1 MLKLQDIVEHI
12 ACRVIILLN
21 IALILVYASVY
32 PDDIIRLPVRLVA
45 SQAYISE
52 YDIRTL
58 LPVQSSFDILLQ
70 RGKVIRGP
78 RFTIYTVGMSV
89 ALAGDMLLRSEYPV
103 TRMQG
108 EILIPLDIALPMI
121 TILLEG
127 YSVSLQGNNIIVK
140 KEAVSER
147 EKQKET
153 KPLPHVS
160 KDAIGFIVVD
170 AGHGG
175 KDPGAIG
182 KSGIKEKLLTLQI
195 ARQVALELQKKLPG
209 IDVVMTRTTDKFL
222 ELGERTEIA
231 NRLLKKGV
239 NGIFISIHCNA
250 AVVSKISG
258 FETYYLSQNPSN
270 EEARTTAVLE
280 NNVIVFESPEKRKRY
295 SDVDIIEALMLNTQ
309 IQKESFML
317 ASAIQKGLDKNITEF
332 KSKGVKKADFFVLRG
347 CLMPSA
353 LVEVGY
359 ITNPKEKDFLT
370 DTNYQKKLARGITE
384 GIMSFIDTYNKTVLN
399 N

>member
-1 MLKLQDIVEHI
+1 MLKLQDIVKHI
-12 ACRVIILLN
+12 ACRVILLLN
-21 IALILVYASVY
+21 IAFVLMYASVY

-70 RGKVIRGP
+70 RGKVMRGP

-103 TRMQG
+103 TRIQG
-108 EILIPLDIALPMI
+108 EVLIPVDIALPMI

-127 YSVSLQGNNIIVK
+127 YSVSLQGNSIMVK
-140 KEAVSER
+140 
-147 EKQKET
+147 EKAAGEQEKPKET
-153 KPLPHVS
+153 KPLQHVS

-209 IDVVMTRTTDKFL
+209 VDVVMTRTTDKFL

-239 NGIFISIHCNA
+239 NGIFKLKPLPS
-250 AVVSKISG
+250 
-258 FETYYLSQNPSN
+258 LSPTS
-270 EEARTTAVLE
+270 V
-280 NNVIVFESPEKRKRY
+280 
-295 SDVDIIEALMLNTQ
+295 
-309 IQKESFML
+309 
-317 ASAIQKGLDKNITEF
+317 
-332 KSKGVKKADFFVLRG
+332 
-347 CLMPSA
+347 
-353 LVEVGY
+353 
-359 ITNPKEKDFLT
+359 
-370 DTNYQKKLARGITE
+370 
-384 GIMSFIDTYNKTVLN
+384 
-399 N
+399 

>member
-1 MLKLQDIVEHI
+1 
-12 ACRVIILLN
+12 
-21 IALILVYASVY
+21 
-32 PDDIIRLPVRLVA
+32 
-45 SQAYISE
+45 
-52 YDIRTL
+52 
-58 LPVQSSFDILLQ
+58 
-70 RGKVIRGP
+70 
-78 RFTIYTVGMSV
+78 
-89 ALAGDMLLRSEYPV
+89 MLLRSEYPV

-108 EILIPLDIALPMI
+108 EILIPIDIALPMI

-127 YSVSLQGNNIIVK
+127 YVVSMQGNNIIVK
-140 KEAVSER
+140 KETVGER

-195 ARQVALELQKKLPG
+195 ARQVALELQKRLPG
-209 IDVVMTRTTDKFL
+209 VDVVMTRTTDKFL

-239 NGIFISIHCNA
+239 NGIFVSIHCNA

-359 ITNPKEKDFLT
+359 ITNPKEKGFLT

>member
-1 MLKLQDIVEHI
+1 MLQSHDIVKYI
-12 ACRVIILLN
+12 VRRVSLLLD
-21 IALILVYASVY
+21 ITFVLVYANVY
-32 PDDIIRLPVRLVA
+32 SDDTIRLPVRLVA

-58 LPVQSSFDILLQ
+58 LPVQSLFDILLQ
-70 RGKVIRGP
+70 RGKVVRGT

-89 ALAGDMLLRSEYPV
+89 AMAGDMLLRSDYPV
-103 TRMQG
+103 TRVQG
-108 EILIPLDIALPMI
+108 EVLIPLDIALPMI
-121 TILLEG
+121 TILLDG
-127 YSVSLQGNNIIVK
+127 YSVSLQGSSIMVK
-140 KEAVSER
+140 KTAASGKV
-147 EKQKET
+147 KPKEI
-153 KPLPHVS
+153 KPLPHET

-182 KSGIKEKLLTLQI
+182 KSDIKEKFLTLQI
-195 ARQVALELQKKLPG
+195 ARQVALELQKRLPG
-209 IDVVMTRTTDKFL
+209 VDVVMTRTTDKFL

-239 NGIFISIHCNA
+239 NGIFVSIHCNA
-250 AVVSKISG
+250 AVVRKISG

-280 NNVIVFESPEKRKRY
+280 NNVIVFESPEKQKRY

-317 ASAIQKGLDKNITEF
+317 ASAIQKGLDKNINEF
-332 KSKGVKKADFFVLRG
+332 KSKGVKRADFFV
-347 CLMPSA
+347 
-353 LVEVGY
+353 
-359 ITNPKEKDFLT
+359 
-370 DTNYQKKLARGITE
+370 
-384 GIMSFIDTYNKTVLN
+384 
-399 N
+399 

>member
-1 MLKLQDIVEHI
+1 MLKSHDIVKHI
-12 ACRVIILLN
+12 TCCVILFLN
-21 IALILVYASVY
+21 IVFILVYS
-32 PDDIIRLPVRLVA
+32 DIY
-45 SQAYISE
+45 SQDSITLAVKVVSGNAYISE
-52 YDIRTL
+52 YDIRTM

-70 RGKVIRGP
+70 RGKVMRGP
-78 RFTIYTVGMSV
+78 RFAIYTVGMSV
-89 ALAGDMLLRSEYPV
+89 ALSGDMLLRSDNPV

-108 EILIPLDIALPMI
+108 EVLIPLDIALPMI
-121 TILLEG
+121 ASLLEE
-127 YSVSLQGNNIIVK
+127 YNVVLKGNNVIVT
-140 KEAVSER
+140 KEVAAQQ
-147 EKQKET
+147 EKQKEK

-160 KDAIGFIVVD
+160 KDTIGFIVVD

-195 ARQVALELQKKLPG
+195 AREVALELQKKLPG

-239 NGIFISIHCNA
+239 NGIFVSIHCNA

-295 SDVDIIEALMLNTQ
+295 SDVDIIEALMLTTQ
-309 IQKESFML
+309 IQKESSML
-317 ASAIQKGLDKNITEF
+317 AFAIQKGLDRNISEF

-359 ITNPKEKDFLT
+359 ITNTKEKVF
-370 DTNYQKKLARGITE
+370 
-384 GIMSFIDTYNKTVLN
+384 
-399 N
+399 